1 MASRDKSN
9 EPMFDPAKLNIIP
22 VDLDNEM
29 KKSYIDYSMSVIV
42 GRALPDVRDGLK
54 PVHRRI
60 LYAMYEDGITPDKA
74 YRKCATT
81 VGNVLGRY
89 HPHGDA
95 SVYDAM
101 VRMAQDF
108 SMRYPTVDGHGNFG
122 SIDGD
127 GAAAMRYTEA
137 RLSKPG
143 MMLLDNLDKGLV
155 DFLPNFDDSEKEPA
169 VLPATLPNLLIN
181 GTTGIAVG
189 MATNIPPHNPTEVI
203 DAVIAY
209 MDRPGISIDKLMD
222 YIPAPDFPT
231 GGIIINASDMRD
243 IYEKGEGKIRL
254 RARTEIEKGDAGRTN
269 IVITEIPYTI
279 SGNKLKLVESLAA
292 LAKDK
297 VFDEIYDV
305 RDESSKEGIR
315 IVVEVKK
322 GRDIDNLLNG
332 LYKKSQMEDTYGVN
346 LLAIRPT
353 ENGTGQPKVFNLKS
367 LIEEF
372 VLFQED
378 LYTREYQFLLEKAK
392 KRLEIVEG
400 LMKATDV
407 IDLIIEILRG
417 SSSVKQAKMC
427 LIEGIT
433 EGIKF
438 KSKASEKEAATLS
451 FTENQAD
458 AILAMQLSKLIGL
471 EILKLHE
478 ENDTLIANIAEYEKV
493 LSDSKELYKVI
504 KGRLREFKKIFNS
517 PRRTSLM
524 DTVAKAYVEK
534 VVIEDL
540 YVCFDRFGYTKAIDA
555 AAFGRASEETKK
567 DFSFVLKIKNT
578 DKLCIFTDK
587 GNMHQVKMEKVPRCK
602 MKDKGTLIHSLCK
615 MENDEEGL
623 LYVSFEE
630 LFESI
635 LLFVTKNGYI
645 KLVSGAEFETG
656 RQMIAATKLDA
667 DDEVVGVT
675 MLSASD
681 VLTGTKKVI
690 LLTKDGL
697 SLGFP
702 LSEVSEL
709 KKTSRGVKGITL
721 EKGDTVAFATVVH
734 PAAETFEYEGKTL
747 NARRVRN
754 RKRAAKGQKAN
765 LMQNTLTLE

>member
-1 MASRDKSN
+1 MS
-9 EPMFDPAKLNIIP
+9 EENIIQ
-22 VDLDNEM
+22 LDFSEEM
-29 KKSYIDYSMSVIV
+29 KTSYRDYAMSVIV
-42 GRALPDVRDGLK
+42 ARALPDVRDGLK
-54 PVHRRI
+54 PVQRRI
-60 LYAMYEDGITPDKA
+60 LYAMKELGLSPDKPH
-74 YRKCATT
+74 RKSARI
-81 VGNVLGRY
+81 VGDTMGKY
-89 HPHGDA
+89 HPHGD
-95 SVYDAM
+95 SSIYDALVHM
-101 VRMAQDF
+101 TEDYSLNA
-108 SMRYPTVDGHGNFG
+108 PLVDGHGNFG

-143 MMLLDNLDKGLV
+143 MMLLGNLDKGLV

-417 SSSVKQAKMC
+417 SSSVKQAKTC

-433 EGIKF
+433 EEIKF

-667 DDEVVGVT
+667 DDEVVGVI

-721 EKGDTVAFATVVH
+721 EKEDTVAFATVVH

>member
-1 MASRDKSN
+1 MS
-9 EPMFDPAKLNIIP
+9 EENIIQ
-22 VDLDNEM
+22 LDFSEEM
-29 KKSYIDYSMSVIV
+29 KTSYRDYAMSVIV
-42 GRALPDVRDGLK
+42 ARALPDVRDGLK
-54 PVHRRI
+54 PVQRRI
-60 LYAMYEDGITPDKA
+60 LYAMKELGLSPDKPH
-74 YRKCATT
+74 RKSARI
-81 VGNVLGRY
+81 VGDTMGKY
-89 HPHGDA
+89 HPHGD
-95 SVYDAM
+95 SSIYDALVHM
-101 VRMAQDF
+101 TEDYSLNA
-108 SMRYPTVDGHGNFG
+108 PLVDGHGNFG

-417 SSSVKQAKMC
+417 SSSVKQAKTC

-478 ENDTLIANIAEYEKV
+478 I
-493 LSDSKELYKVI
+493 
-504 KGRLREFKKIFNS
+504 
-517 PRRTSLM
+517 
-524 DTVAKAYVEK
+524 
-534 VVIEDL
+534 
-540 YVCFDRFGYTKAIDA
+540 
-555 AAFGRASEETKK
+555 GRASCRE
-567 DFSFVLKIKNT
+567 
-578 DKLCIFTDK
+578 
-587 GNMHQVKMEKVPRCK
+587 
-602 MKDKGTLIHSLCK
+602 
-615 MENDEEGL
+615 
-623 LYVSFEE
+623 
-630 LFESI
+630 
-635 LLFVTKNGYI
+635 
-645 KLVSGAEFETG
+645 
-656 RQMIAATKLDA
+656 
-667 DDEVVGVT
+667 
-675 MLSASD
+675 
-681 VLTGTKKVI
+681 
-690 LLTKDGL
+690 
-697 SLGFP
+697 
-702 LSEVSEL
+702 
-709 KKTSRGVKGITL
+709 
-721 EKGDTVAFATVVH
+721 
-734 PAAETFEYEGKTL
+734 
-747 NARRVRN
+747 RV
-754 RKRAAKGQKAN
+754 
-765 LMQNTLTLE
+765 

>member
-1 MASRDKSN
+1 MS
-9 EPMFDPAKLNIIP
+9 EENIIQ
-22 VDLDNEM
+22 LDFSEEM
-29 KKSYIDYSMSVIV
+29 KTSYRDYAMSVIV
-42 GRALPDVRDGLK
+42 ARALPDVRDGLK
-54 PVHRRI
+54 PVQRRI
-60 LYAMYEDGITPDKA
+60 LYAMKELGLSPDKPH
-74 YRKCATT
+74 RKSARI
-81 VGNVLGRY
+81 VGDTMGKY
-89 HPHGDA
+89 HPHGD
-95 SVYDAM
+95 SSIYDALVHM
-101 VRMAQDF
+101 TEDYSLNA
-108 SMRYPTVDGHGNFG
+108 PLVDGHGNFG

-292 LAKDK
+292 VAKDK

-417 SSSVKQAKMC
+417 SSSVKQAKTC

-667 DDEVVGVT
+667 DDEVVGVI

-721 EKGDTVAFATVVH
+721 EKEDTVAFATVVH

>member
-1 MASRDKSN
+1 MS
-9 EPMFDPAKLNIIP
+9 EENIIQ
-22 VDLDNEM
+22 LDFSEEM
-29 KKSYIDYSMSVIV
+29 KTSYRDYAMSVIV
-42 GRALPDVRDGLK
+42 ARALPDVRDGLK
-54 PVHRRI
+54 PVQRRI
-60 LYAMYEDGITPDKA
+60 LYAMKELGLSPDKPH
-74 YRKCATT
+74 RKSARI
-81 VGNVLGRY
+81 VGDTMGKY
-89 HPHGDA
+89 HPHGD
-95 SVYDAM
+95 SSIYDALVHM
-101 VRMAQDF
+101 TEGYSLNA
-108 SMRYPTVDGHGNFG
+108 PLVDGHGNFG

-417 SSSVKQAKMC
+417 SSSVKQAKTC

-667 DDEVVGVT
+667 DDEVVGVI

-721 EKGDTVAFATVVH
+721 EKEDTVAFATVVH

>member
-1 MASRDKSN
+1 MEDTI
-9 EPMFDPAKLNIIP
+9 FDQVHE
-22 VDLDNEM
+22 VDL
-29 KKSYIDYSMSVIV
+29 KKTMEESYIDYAMSVISQ
-42 GRALPDVRDGLK
+42 RALPDVRDGLK
-54 PVHRRI
+54 PVQRRV
-60 LYAMYEDGITPDKA
+60 LYSMIELNNGPDKPH
-74 YRKCATT
+74 RKCARI
-81 VGNVLGRY
+81 VGDTMGKY
-89 HPHGDA
+89 HPHGD
-95 SVYDAM
+95 SSIYDALVHM
-101 VRMAQDF
+101 TEDYSLNA
-108 SMRYPTVDGHGNFG
+108 PLVDGHGNFG

-417 SSSVKQAKMC
+417 SSSVKQAKTC

-721 EKGDTVAFATVVH
+721 EKEDTVAFATVVH

-765 LMQNTLTLE
+765 LMQNTLMLE

>member
-1 MASRDKSN
+1 MDDSNIFDKIH
-9 EPMFDPAKLNIIP
+9 E
-22 VDLDNEM
+22 VDLKNTME
-29 KKSYIDYSMSVIV
+29 KSYIDYAMSVIV
-42 GRALPDVRDGLK
+42 SRALPDVRDGLK
-54 PVHRRI
+54 PVQRRI
-60 LYAMYEDGITPDKA
+60 LYSMIELNNGPDKPH
-74 YRKCATT
+74 RKCARI
-81 VGNVLGRY
+81 VGDTMGKY
-89 HPHGDA
+89 HPHGDSSIYGA
-95 SVYDAM
+95 LVNL
-101 VRMAQDF
+101 AQDW
-108 SMRYPTVDGHGNFG
+108 STRYPLVDGHGNFG
-122 SIDGD
+122 SVDGD

-378 LYTREYQFLLEKAK
+378 LYTRGYQFLLEKAK

-417 SSSVKQAKMC
+417 SSSVKQAKTC

-667 DDEVVGVT
+667 DDEVVGVI

-721 EKGDTVAFATVVH
+721 EKEDTVAFATVVH

>member
-1 MASRDKSN
+1 MS
-9 EPMFDPAKLNIIP
+9 EENIIQ
-22 VDLDNEM
+22 LDFSEEM
-29 KKSYIDYSMSVIV
+29 KTSYRDYAMSVIV
-42 GRALPDVRDGLK
+42 ARALPDVRDGLK
-54 PVHRRI
+54 PVQRRI
-60 LYAMYEDGITPDKA
+60 LYAMKELGLSPDKPH
-74 YRKCATT
+74 RKSARI
-81 VGNVLGRY
+81 VGDTMGKY
-89 HPHGDA
+89 HPHGD
-95 SVYDAM
+95 SSIYDALVHM
-101 VRMAQDF
+101 TEDYSLNA
-108 SMRYPTVDGHGNFG
+108 PLVDGHGNFG

-417 SSSVKQAKMC
+417 SSSVKQAKAC

-438 KSKASEKEAATLS
+438 KSKASEKEAATFS

-721 EKGDTVAFATVVH
+721 EKEDTVAFATVVH

>member
-1 MASRDKSN
+1 MS
-9 EPMFDPAKLNIIP
+9 EENIIQ
-22 VDLDNEM
+22 LDFSEEM
-29 KKSYIDYSMSVIV
+29 KTSYRDYAMSVIV
-42 GRALPDVRDGLK
+42 ARALPDVRDGLK
-54 PVHRRI
+54 PVQRRI
-60 LYAMYEDGITPDKA
+60 LYAMKELGLSPDKPH
-74 YRKCATT
+74 RKSARI
-81 VGNVLGRY
+81 VGDTMGKY
-89 HPHGDA
+89 HPHGD
-95 SVYDAM
+95 SSIYDALVHM
-101 VRMAQDF
+101 TEDYSLNA
-108 SMRYPTVDGHGNFG
+108 PLVDGHGNFG

-417 SSSVKQAKMC
+417 SSSVKQAKTC

-438 KSKASEKEAATLS
+438 KSRASEKEAATLS

-667 DDEVVGVT
+667 DDEVVGVI

-721 EKGDTVAFATVVH
+721 EKEDTVAFATVVH

-765 LMQNTLTLE
+765 LMQNTITLE

>member
-1 MASRDKSN
+1 MS
-9 EPMFDPAKLNIIP
+9 EENIIQ
-22 VDLDNEM
+22 LDFSEEM
-29 KKSYIDYSMSVIV
+29 KTSYRDYAMSVIV
-42 GRALPDVRDGLK
+42 ARALPDVRDGLK
-54 PVHRRI
+54 PVQRRI
-60 LYAMYEDGITPDKA
+60 LYAMKELGLSPDKPH
-74 YRKCATT
+74 RKSARI
-81 VGNVLGRY
+81 VGDTMGKY
-89 HPHGDA
+89 HPHGD
-95 SVYDAM
+95 SSIYDALVHM
-101 VRMAQDF
+101 TEDYSLNA
-108 SMRYPTVDGHGNFG
+108 PLVDGHGNFG

-322 GRDIDNLLNG
+322 GRDIANLLNG

-417 SSSVKQAKMC
+417 SSSVKQAKSC

-438 KSKASEKEAATLS
+438 KSRESEKEAATLS

-478 ENDTLIANIAEYEKV
+478 ENNTLVANIAEYEKV

-667 DDEVVGVT
+667 DDEVVGVI

-721 EKGDTVAFATVVH
+721 EKEDTVAFATVVH

>member
-1 MASRDKSN
+1 MS
-9 EPMFDPAKLNIIP
+9 EENIIQ
-22 VDLDNEM
+22 LDFSEEM
-29 KKSYIDYSMSVIV
+29 KTSYRDYAMSVIV
-42 GRALPDVRDGLK
+42 ARALPDVRDGLK
-54 PVHRRI
+54 PVQRRI
-60 LYAMYEDGITPDKA
+60 LYAMKELGLSPDKPH
-74 YRKCATT
+74 RKSARI
-81 VGNVLGRY
+81 VGDTMGKY
-89 HPHGDA
+89 HPHGD
-95 SVYDAM
+95 SSIYDALVHM
-101 VRMAQDF
+101 TEDYSLNA
-108 SMRYPTVDGHGNFG
+108 PLVDGHGNFG

-417 SSSVKQAKMC
+417 SSSVKQAKTC

-438 KSKASEKEAATLS
+438 KSKASEKEAATLY

-458 AILAMQLSKLIGL
+458 AILTMQLSKLIGL

-667 DDEVVGVT
+667 DDEVVGVI

-721 EKGDTVAFATVVH
+721 EKEDTVAFATVVH

>member
-1 MASRDKSN
+1 MS
-9 EPMFDPAKLNIIP
+9 EENIIQ
-22 VDLDNEM
+22 LDFSEEM
-29 KKSYIDYSMSVIV
+29 KTSYRDYAMSVIV
-42 GRALPDVRDGLK
+42 ARALPDVRDGLK
-54 PVHRRI
+54 PVQRRI
-60 LYAMYEDGITPDKA
+60 LYAMKELGLSPDKPH
-74 YRKCATT
+74 RKSARI
-81 VGNVLGRY
+81 VGDTMGKY
-89 HPHGDA
+89 HPHGD
-95 SVYDAM
+95 SSIYDALVHM
-101 VRMAQDF
+101 TEDYSLNA
-108 SMRYPTVDGHGNFG
+108 PLVDGHGNFG

-137 RLSKPG
+137 RWSKPG

-417 SSSVKQAKMC
+417 SSSVKQAKTC

-615 MENDEEGL
+615 MDNDEEGL

-667 DDEVVGVT
+667 DDEVVGVI

-721 EKGDTVAFATVVH
+721 EKEDTVAFATVVH

>member
-1 MASRDKSN
+1 MS
-9 EPMFDPAKLNIIP
+9 EENIIQ
-22 VDLDNEM
+22 LDFSEEM
-29 KKSYIDYSMSVIV
+29 KTSYRDYAMSVIV
-42 GRALPDVRDGLK
+42 ARALPDVRDGLK
-54 PVHRRI
+54 PVQRRI
-60 LYAMYEDGITPDKA
+60 LYAMKELGLSPDKPH
-74 YRKCATT
+74 RKSARI
-81 VGNVLGRY
+81 VGDTMGKY
-89 HPHGDA
+89 HPHGD
-95 SVYDAM
+95 SSIYDALVHM
-101 VRMAQDF
+101 TEDYSLNA
-108 SMRYPTVDGHGNFG
+108 PLVDGHGNFG

-417 SSSVKQAKMC
+417 SSSVKQAKTC

-458 AILAMQLSKLIGL
+458 AILAMQLSTLIGL

-615 MENDEEGL
+615 MDNDEEGL

-667 DDEVVGVT
+667 DDEVVGVI

-721 EKGDTVAFATVVH
+721 EKEDTVAFATVVH

>member
-1 MASRDKSN
+1 MS
-9 EPMFDPAKLNIIP
+9 EENIIQ
-22 VDLDNEM
+22 LDFSEEM
-29 KKSYIDYSMSVIV
+29 KTSYRDYAMSVIV
-42 GRALPDVRDGLK
+42 ARALPDVRDGLK
-54 PVHRRI
+54 PVQRRI
-60 LYAMYEDGITPDKA
+60 LYAMKELGLSPDKPH
-74 YRKCATT
+74 RKSARI
-81 VGNVLGRY
+81 VGDTMGKY
-89 HPHGDA
+89 HPHGD
-95 SVYDAM
+95 SSIYDALVHM
-101 VRMAQDF
+101 TEDYSLNA
-108 SMRYPTVDGHGNFG
+108 PLVDGHGNFG

-417 SSSVKQAKMC
+417 SSSVKQAKTC

-667 DDEVVGVT
+667 DDEVVGVI

-681 VLTGTKKVI
+681 VLTGTKK
-690 LLTKDGL
+690 
-697 SLGFP
+697 
-702 LSEVSEL
+702 
-709 KKTSRGVKGITL
+709 
-721 EKGDTVAFATVVH
+721 
-734 PAAETFEYEGKTL
+734 
-747 NARRVRN
+747 
-754 RKRAAKGQKAN
+754 
-765 LMQNTLTLE
+765 

>member
-1 MASRDKSN
+1 MS
-9 EPMFDPAKLNIIP
+9 EENIIQ
-22 VDLDNEM
+22 LDFSEEM
-29 KKSYIDYSMSVIV
+29 KTSYRDYAMSVIV
-42 GRALPDVRDGLK
+42 ARALPDVRDGLK
-54 PVHRRI
+54 PVQRRI
-60 LYAMYEDGITPDKA
+60 LYAMKELGLSPDKPH
-74 YRKCATT
+74 RKSARI
-81 VGNVLGRY
+81 VGDTMGKY
-89 HPHGDA
+89 HPHGD
-95 SVYDAM
+95 SSIYDALVHM
-101 VRMAQDF
+101 TEDYSLNA
-108 SMRYPTVDGHGNFG
+108 PLVDGHGNFG

-417 SSSVKQAKMC
+417 SSSVKQAKTC

-667 DDEVVGVT
+667 DDEVVGVI

-721 EKGDTVAFATVVH
+721 EKEDTVAFVTVVH

>member
-1 MASRDKSN
+1 MS
-9 EPMFDPAKLNIIP
+9 EENIIQ
-22 VDLDNEM
+22 LDFSEEM
-29 KKSYIDYSMSVIV
+29 KTSYRDYAMSVIV
-42 GRALPDVRDGLK
+42 ARALPDVRDGLK
-54 PVHRRI
+54 PVQRRI
-60 LYAMYEDGITPDKA
+60 LYAMKELGLSPDKPH
-74 YRKCATT
+74 RKSARI
-81 VGNVLGRY
+81 VGDTMGKY
-89 HPHGDA
+89 HPHGD
-95 SVYDAM
+95 SSIYDALVHM
-101 VRMAQDF
+101 TEDYSLNA
-108 SMRYPTVDGHGNFG
+108 PLVDGHGNFG

-417 SSSVKQAKMC
+417 SSSVKQAKTC

-504 KGRLREFKKIFNS
+504 KERLREFKKIFNS

-667 DDEVVGVT
+667 DDEVVGVI

-721 EKGDTVAFATVVH
+721 EKEDTVAFATVVH

>member
-1 MASRDKSN
+1 MS
-9 EPMFDPAKLNIIP
+9 EENIIQ
-22 VDLDNEM
+22 LDFSEEM
-29 KKSYIDYSMSVIV
+29 KTSYRDYAMSVIV
-42 GRALPDVRDGLK
+42 ARALPDVRDGLK
-54 PVHRRI
+54 PVQRRI
-60 LYAMYEDGITPDKA
+60 LYAMKELGLSPDKPH
-74 YRKCATT
+74 RKSARI
-81 VGNVLGRY
+81 VGDTMGKY
-89 HPHGDA
+89 HPHGD
-95 SVYDAM
+95 SSIYDALVHM
-101 VRMAQDF
+101 TEDYSLNA
-108 SMRYPTVDGHGNFG
+108 PLVDGHGNFG

-417 SSSVKQAKMC
+417 SSSVKQAKTC

-540 YVCFDRFGYTKAIDA
+540 NLCFDRFGYTNAIDA

-667 DDEVVGVT
+667 DDEVVGVI

-721 EKGDTVAFATVVH
+721 EKEDTVAFATVVH

>member
-1 MASRDKSN
+1 MS
-9 EPMFDPAKLNIIP
+9 EENIIQ
-22 VDLDNEM
+22 LDFSEEM
-29 KKSYIDYSMSVIV
+29 KTSYRDYAMSVIV
-42 GRALPDVRDGLK
+42 ARALPDVRDGLK
-54 PVHRRI
+54 PVQRRI
-60 LYAMYEDGITPDKA
+60 LYAMKELGLSPDKPH
-74 YRKCATT
+74 RKSARI
-81 VGNVLGRY
+81 VGDTMGKY
-89 HPHGDA
+89 HPHGDSSIYGA
-95 SVYDAM
+95 LVN
-101 VRMAQDF
+101 MAQDWSF
-108 SMRYPTVDGHGNFG
+108 RYTLVDGHGNFG
-122 SIDGD
+122 SVDGD

-417 SSSVKQAKMC
+417 SSSVKQAKTC

-667 DDEVVGVT
+667 DDEVVGVI

-721 EKGDTVAFATVVH
+721 EKEDTVAFATVVH

>member
-1 MASRDKSN
+1 MKELGLSPDK
-9 EPMFDPAKLNIIP
+9 PHR
-22 VDLDNEM
+22 
-29 KKSYIDYSMSVIV
+29 KSARIV
-42 GRALPDVRDGLK
+42 GDTMGK
-54 PVHRRI
+54 
-60 LYAMYEDGITPDKA
+60 
-74 YRKCATT
+74 
-81 VGNVLGRY
+81 Y
-89 HPHGDA
+89 HPHGD
-95 SVYDAM
+95 SSIYDALVHM
-101 VRMAQDF
+101 TEDYSLNA
-108 SMRYPTVDGHGNFG
+108 PLVDGHGNFG

-417 SSSVKQAKMC
+417 SSSVKQAKTC

-667 DDEVVGVT
+667 DDEVVGVI

-721 EKGDTVAFATVVH
+721 EKEDTVAFATVVH

>member
-1 MASRDKSN
+1 MS
-9 EPMFDPAKLNIIP
+9 EENIIQ
-22 VDLDNEM
+22 LDFSEEM
-29 KKSYIDYSMSVIV
+29 KTSYRDYAMSVIV
-42 GRALPDVRDGLK
+42 ARALPDVRDGLK
-54 PVHRRI
+54 PVQRRI
-60 LYAMYEDGITPDKA
+60 LYAMKELGLSPDKPH
-74 YRKCATT
+74 RKSARI
-81 VGNVLGRY
+81 VGDTMGKY
-89 HPHGDA
+89 HPHGD
-95 SVYDAM
+95 SSIYDALVHM
-101 VRMAQDF
+101 TEDYSLNA
-108 SMRYPTVDGHGNFG
+108 PLVDGHGNFG

-155 DFLPNFDDSEKEPA
+155 DFLPNFDDSEKDPA

-417 SSSVKQAKMC
+417 SSSVKQAKTC

-667 DDEVVGVT
+667 DDEVVGVI

-702 LSEVSEL
+702 LGEVSEL

-721 EKGDTVAFATVVH
+721 EKEDTVAFATVVH

>member
-1 MASRDKSN
+1 MS
-9 EPMFDPAKLNIIP
+9 EENIIQ
-22 VDLDNEM
+22 LDFSEEM
-29 KKSYIDYSMSVIV
+29 KTSYRDYAMSVIV
-42 GRALPDVRDGLK
+42 ARALPDVRDGLK
-54 PVHRRI
+54 PVQRRI
-60 LYAMYEDGITPDKA
+60 LYAMKELGLSPDKPH
-74 YRKCATT
+74 RKSARI
-81 VGNVLGRY
+81 VGDTMGKY
-89 HPHGDA
+89 HPHGD
-95 SVYDAM
+95 SSIYDALVHM
-101 VRMAQDF
+101 TEDYSLNA
-108 SMRYPTVDGHGNFG
+108 PLVDGHGNFG

-417 SSSVKQAKMC
+417 SSSVKQAKTC

-667 DDEVVGVT
+667 DDEVAGVI

-690 LLTKDGL
+690 LLTKDGF

-721 EKGDTVAFATVVH
+721 EKEDTVAFATVVH

>member
-1 MASRDKSN
+1 MS
-9 EPMFDPAKLNIIP
+9 EENIIQ
-22 VDLDNEM
+22 LDFSEEM
-29 KKSYIDYSMSVIV
+29 KTSYRDYAMSVIV
-42 GRALPDVRDGLK
+42 ARALPDVRDGLK
-54 PVHRRI
+54 PVQRRI
-60 LYAMYEDGITPDKA
+60 LYAMKELGLSPDKPH
-74 YRKCATT
+74 RKSARI
-81 VGNVLGRY
+81 VGDTMGKY
-89 HPHGDA
+89 HPHGD
-95 SVYDAM
+95 SSIYDALVHM
-101 VRMAQDF
+101 TEDYSLNA
-108 SMRYPTVDGHGNFG
+108 PLVDGHGNFG

-417 SSSVKQAKMC
+417 SSSVKQAKTC

-667 DDEVVGVT
+667 DDEVVGVI

-721 EKGDTVAFATVVH
+721 EKEDTVAFATVVQ

>member
-1 MASRDKSN
+1 MS
-9 EPMFDPAKLNIIP
+9 EENIIQ
-22 VDLDNEM
+22 LDFSEEM
-29 KKSYIDYSMSVIV
+29 KTSYRDYAMSVIV
-42 GRALPDVRDGLK
+42 ARALPDVRDGLK
-54 PVHRRI
+54 PVQRRI
-60 LYAMYEDGITPDKA
+60 LYAMKELGLSPDKPH
-74 YRKCATT
+74 RKSARI
-81 VGNVLGRY
+81 VGDTMGKY
-89 HPHGDA
+89 HPHGD
-95 SVYDAM
+95 SSIYDALVHM
-101 VRMAQDF
+101 TEDYSLNA
-108 SMRYPTVDGHGNFG
+108 PLVDGHGNFG

-417 SSSVKQAKMC
+417 SSSVKQAKTC

-615 MENDEEGL
+615 MENDEE
-623 LYVSFEE
+623 
-630 LFESI
+630 
-635 LLFVTKNGYI
+635 
-645 KLVSGAEFETG
+645 
-656 RQMIAATKLDA
+656 
-667 DDEVVGVT
+667 
-675 MLSASD
+675 
-681 VLTGTKKVI
+681 
-690 LLTKDGL
+690 
-697 SLGFP
+697 
-702 LSEVSEL
+702 
-709 KKTSRGVKGITL
+709 
-721 EKGDTVAFATVVH
+721 
-734 PAAETFEYEGKTL
+734 
-747 NARRVRN
+747 
-754 RKRAAKGQKAN
+754 
-765 LMQNTLTLE
+765 

>member
-1 MASRDKSN
+1 MS
-9 EPMFDPAKLNIIP
+9 EENIIQ
-22 VDLDNEM
+22 LDFSEEM
-29 KKSYIDYSMSVIV
+29 KTSYRDYAMSVIV
-42 GRALPDVRDGLK
+42 ARALPDVRDGLK
-54 PVHRRI
+54 PVQRRI
-60 LYAMYEDGITPDKA
+60 LYAMKELGLSPDKPH
-74 YRKCATT
+74 RKSARI
-81 VGNVLGRY
+81 VGDTMGKY
-89 HPHGDA
+89 HPHGD
-95 SVYDAM
+95 SSIYDALVHM
-101 VRMAQDF
+101 TEDYSLNA
-108 SMRYPTVDGHGNFG
+108 PLVDGHGNFG

-417 SSSVKQAKMC
+417 SSSVKQAKTC

-667 DDEVVGVT
+667 DDEVVGVI

-709 KKTSRGVKGITL
+709 KKTSRGVIGITL
-721 EKGDTVAFATVVH
+721 EKEDTVAFATVVH

>member
-1 MASRDKSN
+1 MS
-9 EPMFDPAKLNIIP
+9 EENIIQ
-22 VDLDNEM
+22 LDFSEEM
-29 KKSYIDYSMSVIV
+29 KTSYRDYAMSVIV
-42 GRALPDVRDGLK
+42 ARALPDVRDGLK
-54 PVHRRI
+54 PVQRRI
-60 LYAMYEDGITPDKA
+60 LYAMKELGLSPDKPH
-74 YRKCATT
+74 RKSARI
-81 VGNVLGRY
+81 VGDTMGKY
-89 HPHGDA
+89 HPHGD
-95 SVYDAM
+95 SSIYDALVHM
-101 VRMAQDF
+101 TEDYSLNA
-108 SMRYPTVDGHGNFG
+108 PLVDGHGNFG

-417 SSSVKQAKMC
+417 PSSVKQAKTC

-667 DDEVVGVT
+667 DDEVVGVI

-721 EKGDTVAFATVVH
+721 EKEDTVAFATVVH

>member
-1 MASRDKSN
+1 MS
-9 EPMFDPAKLNIIP
+9 EENIIQ
-22 VDLDNEM
+22 LDFSEEM
-29 KKSYIDYSMSVIV
+29 KTSYRDYAMSVIV
-42 GRALPDVRDGLK
+42 ARALPDVRDGLK
-54 PVHRRI
+54 PVQRRI
-60 LYAMYEDGITPDKA
+60 LYAMKDLGLSPDKPH
-74 YRKCATT
+74 RKSARI
-81 VGNVLGRY
+81 VGDTMGKY
-89 HPHGDA
+89 HPHGD
-95 SVYDAM
+95 SSIYDALVHM
-101 VRMAQDF
+101 TEDYSLNA
-108 SMRYPTVDGHGNFG
+108 PLVDGHGNFG

-417 SSSVKQAKMC
+417 SSSVKQAKTC

-567 DFSFVLKIKNT
+567 DLSFVLKIKNT

-667 DDEVVGVT
+667 DDEVVGVI

-721 EKGDTVAFATVVH
+721 EKEDTVAFATVVH

>member
-1 MASRDKSN
+1 MS
-9 EPMFDPAKLNIIP
+9 EENIIQ
-22 VDLDNEM
+22 LDFSEEM
-29 KKSYIDYSMSVIV
+29 KTSYRDYAMSVIV
-42 GRALPDVRDGLK
+42 ARALPDVRDGLK
-54 PVHRRI
+54 PVQRRI
-60 LYAMYEDGITPDKA
+60 LYAMKELGLSPDKPH
-74 YRKCATT
+74 RKSARI
-81 VGNVLGRY
+81 VGDTMGKY
-89 HPHGDA
+89 HPHGD
-95 SVYDAM
+95 SSIYDALVHM
-101 VRMAQDF
+101 TEDYSLNA
-108 SMRYPTVDGHGNFG
+108 PLVDGHGNFG

-417 SSSVKQAKMC
+417 SSSVKQAKTC

-438 KSKASEKEAATLS
+438 KSKVSEKEAATLS

-667 DDEVVGVT
+667 DDEVVDVI

-721 EKGDTVAFATVVH
+721 EKEDTVAFATVVH

>member
-1 MASRDKSN
+1 MS
-9 EPMFDPAKLNIIP
+9 EENIIQ
-22 VDLDNEM
+22 LDFSEEM
-29 KKSYIDYSMSVIV
+29 KTSYRDYAMSVIV
-42 GRALPDVRDGLK
+42 ARALPDVRDGLK
-54 PVHRRI
+54 PVQRRI
-60 LYAMYEDGITPDKA
+60 LYAMKELGLSPDKPH
-74 YRKCATT
+74 RKSARI
-81 VGNVLGRY
+81 VGDTMGKY
-89 HPHGDA
+89 HPHGD
-95 SVYDAM
+95 SSIYDALVHM
-101 VRMAQDF
+101 TEDYSLNA
-108 SMRYPTVDGHGNFG
+108 PLVDGHGNFG

-417 SSSVKQAKMC
+417 SSSVKQAKTC

-587 GNMHQVKMEKVPRCK
+587 GNMHQVKTEKVPRCK

-667 DDEVVGVT
+667 DDEVVGVI

-721 EKGDTVAFATVVH
+721 EKEDTVAFATVVH

>member
-1 MASRDKSN
+1 MEDNVFDKIH
-9 EPMFDPAKLNIIP
+9 E
-22 VDLDNEM
+22 VDLKDTMEE
-29 KKSYIDYSMSVIV
+29 SYINYAMSVIAS
-42 GRALPDVRDGLK
+42 RALPDVRDGLK
-54 PVHRRI
+54 PVQRRI
-60 LYAMYEDGITPDKA
+60 LYSMSELNNTPDKPH
-74 YRKCATT
+74 RKCARI
-81 VGNVLGRY
+81 VGDTMGKY
-89 HPHGDA
+89 HPHGD
-95 SVYDAM
+95 SSIYDALVHM
-101 VRMAQDF
+101 TEDYSLNA
-108 SMRYPTVDGHGNFG
+108 PLVDGHGNFG

-417 SSSVKQAKMC
+417 SSSVKQAKTC

-615 MENDEEGL
+615 MDNDEEGL

-667 DDEVVGVT
+667 DDEVVGVI

-721 EKGDTVAFATVVH
+721 EKEDTVAFATVVH

>member
-1 MASRDKSN
+1 MKTSYRDY
-9 EPMFDPAKLNIIP
+9 A
-22 VDLDNEM
+22 
-29 KKSYIDYSMSVIV
+29 MSVIV
-42 GRALPDVRDGLK
+42 ARALPDVRDGLK
-54 PVHRRI
+54 PVQRRI
-60 LYAMYEDGITPDKA
+60 LYAMKELGLSPDKPH
-74 YRKCATT
+74 RKSARI
-81 VGNVLGRY
+81 VGDTMGKY
-89 HPHGDA
+89 HPHGD
-95 SVYDAM
+95 SSIYDALVHM
-101 VRMAQDF
+101 TEDYSLNA
-108 SMRYPTVDGHGNFG
+108 PLVDGHGNFG

-417 SSSVKQAKMC
+417 SSSVKQAKTC

-667 DDEVVGVT
+667 DDEVVGVI

-721 EKGDTVAFATVVH
+721 EKEDTVAFATVVH